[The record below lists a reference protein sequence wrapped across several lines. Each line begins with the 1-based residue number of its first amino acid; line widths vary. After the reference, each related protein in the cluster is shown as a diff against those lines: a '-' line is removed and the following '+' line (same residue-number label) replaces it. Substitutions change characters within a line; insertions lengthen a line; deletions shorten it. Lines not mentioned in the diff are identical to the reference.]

1 LGRKPES
8 GNIHR
13 FKTWIPAFA
22 GMTASYTPILFDDR
36 TSYDRRNKGGDFLAK
51 HKKIERMR
59 EIERRRHRR
68 EKRKKLAA
76 KTLKEAAAAPAAV

>member
-1 LGRKPES
+1 ME
-8 GNIHR
+8 
-13 FKTWIPAFA
+13 
-22 GMTASYTPILFDDR
+22 FDSR
-36 TSYDRRNKGGDFLAK
+36 TEGGDFLAK

-76 KTLKEAAAAPAAV
+76 KALKEAAAAPAAV

>member
-1 LGRKPES
+1 VTD
-8 GNIHR
+8 
-13 FKTWIPAFA
+13 F
-22 GMTASYTPILFDDR
+22 YTSIKFGHR
-36 TSYDRRNKGGDFLAK
+36 TSFDRKNKGGDFLAK

-76 KTLKEAAAAPAAV
+76 KALKEAAAAPAAV